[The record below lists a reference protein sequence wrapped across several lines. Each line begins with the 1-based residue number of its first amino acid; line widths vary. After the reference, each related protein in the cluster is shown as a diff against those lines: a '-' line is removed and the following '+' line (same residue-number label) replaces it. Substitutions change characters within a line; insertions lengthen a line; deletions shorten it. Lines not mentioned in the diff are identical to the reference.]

1 MPRDPKSPYRPA
13 HQHGCTPTHV
23 PVPTSVDIKLNI
35 LKEQLEEQIS
45 ESNQSI
51 QSLTVEIT
59 NTKQEITE
67 LEISQDAKLAEFK
80 EEIESQI
87 GSGASNLAA
96 ELEAVKQDVQKIEE
110 AQTNIWENVTK
121 LSVDGGEITEK

>member
-1 MPRDPKSPYRPA
+1 MPRYPKSPYRPT
-13 HQHGCTPTHV
+13 HQPGCTPTLV

-35 LKEQLEEQIS
+35 LKEHLEEQIS

-51 QSLTVEIT
+51 QNLTVEIT
-59 NTKQEITE
+59 NTKQEITD
-67 LEISQDAKLAEFK
+67 LEISQDAKLAELK
-80 EEIESQI
+80 DEIESQI

-110 AQTNIWENVTK
+110 IQINIWEDITK